1 MKEFSLQFL
10 CHRFGGMRLVCLSIL
25 WVAAQLLLYSNG
37 VGSLSWKSLLSE
49 MMAFLYISRTTSQR
63 KLPVDA
69 KKKWVP
75 VSSFP
80 VLCAHIVQIWW
91 FIGWAVCGPFLQQQD
106 GGQGGMRFCLFCRM
120 ILSGVVRTFFLNCCR
135 IRGRVV
141 WWWEMRSSHIDHA
154 LQIQYGDRL
163 DV

>member
-1 MKEFSLQFL
+1 MSQVWRNETGVSFYLMSGCTVAFVQRRCWFIVVEEFIIWDDGFP
-10 CHRFGGMRLVCLSIL
+10 
-25 WVAAQLLLYSNG
+25 LYFKNYFPEKTAC
-37 VGSLSWKSLLSE
+37 WC
-49 MMAFLYISRTTSQR
+49 Q
-63 KLPVDA
+63 
-69 KKKWVP
+69 KKKLVP

-106 GGQGGMRFCLFCRM
+106 GGQGGMWFCLFCRM